1 MLAARTGQADASAPA
16 APASS
21 SSAPTDTRAE
31 PGHPV
36 QRRAFD
42 GSIAL
47 GGEQLRKN
55 LPELVW
61 NRSYARFGTANTIVM
76 LLGGATTL
84 ATAII
89 PPIEGN
95 RRFGGVLFDE
105 SARNALRAPTPQGRY
120 IARDTSD
127 VFLSLSLTY
136 PFFVDALISAWWF
149 RGNADV
155 ARQMS
160 LIDAEALAITGTI
173 QGVTN
178 VLAARERPYGRTCG
192 AETPEDSIDCTTTG
206 RYRSFFSGH
215 AAFAF
220 TAAGLICSHH
230 LYLGLLGNK
239 AADVS
244 TCVASYLGAGLTA
257 TLRVVGDNHYATDVI
272 TGSLVGTAVGL
283 LVPWFHYKGFRPT
296 AQIGGVDVQLTPAA
310 NGASLM
316 GTF

>member
-1 MLAARTGQADASAPA
+1 MTYPA
-16 APASS
+16 ASPPAPRSQQS
-21 SSAPTDTRAE
+21 PPEE
-31 PGHPV
+31 PSHPV
-36 QRRAFD
+36 KRQAFD
-42 GSIAL
+42 GSVAL
-47 GGEQLRKN
+47 GGEQLRKD

-61 NRSYARFGTANTIVM
+61 KRSYARFGTANTFVM
-76 LLGGATTL
+76 VLGGATTL

-105 SARNALRAPTPQGRY
+105 SARNALRASSSQGRY

-127 VFLSLSLTY
+127 VFLSLALTY

-155 ARQMS
+155 ARQMA
-160 LIDAEALAITGTI
+160 LIDAEALAITGTL

-215 AAFAF
+215 AEFAF

-244 TCVASYLGAGLTA
+244 SCVASYLGAGVAA
-257 TLRVVGDNHYATDVI
+257 TLRVVGDNHYATDVA
-272 TGSLVGTAVGL
+272 TGALVGTAVGL
-283 LVPWFHYKGFRPT
+283 LVPWFHYRGFNPT
-296 AQIGGVDVQLTPAA
+296 VQVGGFDVRLAPAA